1 MKRFLNDLYTNSSRV
16 HLLEFVSRA
25 ASSLPSN
32 SLALDAGAGKC
43 PYKYLFKH
51 AIYESTDFCQID
63 DMAYGEI
70 TYVCDLTS
78 IPVEDARYDMVLCTQ
93 VISELPDPD
102 LALKELFRILKPG
115 KELWISAP
123 LFYAELPIQ
132 YDYFRFTQYGFR
144 YLLEKAGFEIL
155 STEWLEGYAGTL
167 AYQFKTAA
175 GALSITPRDYGG
187 GFGGLLGA
195 ALSIILKPVL
205 YLLALI
211 YSRLDIRH
219 KYQSRG
225 YPKNYAVIARKPAS
239 IGK

>member
-1 MKRFLNDLYTNSSRV
+1 
-16 HLLEFVSRA
+16 
-25 ASSLPSN
+25 LPNN
-32 SLALDAGAGKC
+32 SLVLDAGAGKC
-43 PYKYLFKH
+43 PYKYLFSH
-51 AIYESTDFCQID
+51 VNYESTDFCQID
-63 DMAYGEI
+63 DMPYGEI

-123 LFYAELPIQ
+123 LFYAELPIK
-132 YDYFRFTQYGFR
+132 YDFFRFTQYGLR
-144 YLLEKAGFEIL
+144 YLLVKAGFEIL
-155 STEWLEGYAGTL
+155 STEWLEGYSGTL

-175 GALSITPRDYGG
+175 GALSIKPKDYGG
-187 GFGGLLGA
+187 GFRGMLGA
-195 ALSIILKPVL
+195 TLSIILKPVL

-219 KYQSRG
+219 KYENRG
-225 YPKNYAVIARKPAS
+225 YPKNYALVAFKPGS
-239 IGK
+239 IID